1 VKEVLERG
9 PWQLEL
15 TPWPGGGYSEL
26 EEVLRHLKRLGAEV
40 SLEWNLR
47 EDAVLERR
55 AETLLAEFQTGGDA
69 SFEFFRLAKPDM
81 RDAAW
86 ILAEIS
92 TEYLEATGYT
102 RFEEAMEDIA
112 REVENSFR
120 VVYDARLFRGRK
132 KVAEFTVE
140 LGALEDED
148 PRILQAV
155 AWELAWSE
163 TGIEELRN
171 LVAYPEPEK
180 RPKPMP
186 EDPFRFALALPLESH
201 EDSYAEIALPAV
213 LLDEAEALA
222 LLELKNGKGTKE
234 LPFTPTDLLYRDL
247 GPVALEARSRGEKLW
262 EALKRGTWTR
272 GLAGG
277 WGRDTL
283 TAWREGDEIHFL
295 APWEEE
301 TVWARVEVSRVAQL
315 AENRA

>member
-1 VKEVLERG
+1 MKEVLEHG
-9 PWQLEL
+9 PWRLEL
-15 TPWPGGGYSEL
+15 TPWPHGGYSEL
-26 EEVLRHLKRLGAEV
+26 KEVLRQLKRLGAEV

-47 EDAVLERR
+47 EGAVLEKR
-55 AETLLAEFQTGGDA
+55 AETLLAEFQWGGDA
-69 SFEFFRLAKPDM
+69 SFEFYRLAKPDM
-81 RDAAW
+81 RDVAW

-92 TEYLEATGYT
+92 TEYLEATGHT
-102 RFEEAMEDIA
+102 RFEEAMEAIA
-112 REVENSFR
+112 WEVENSFR

-148 PRILQAV
+148 PRILKAM
-155 AWELAWSE
+155 AWEWAWSE
-163 TGIEELRN
+163 TGIEELRD
-171 LVAYPEPEK
+171 LIAYPEPEK

-201 EDSYAEIALPAV
+201 ENSQAEIALPAV

-222 LLELKNGKGTKE
+222 LLELEDGRGTRA

-247 GPVALEARSRGEKLW
+247 GPVALEARARGEKLW

-277 WGRDTL
+277 WGRGTL
-283 TAWREGDEIHFL
+283 TAWREGKEVHL
-295 APWEEE
+295 LVPWEDD
-301 TVWARVEVSRVAQL
+301 TVWGKVELSRIASL
-315 AENRA
+315 AKEAV